1 MAEPVEVR
9 IRHGIMRDPLFGYR
23 AIREANGV
31 RTFLGPWTA
40 EAHAQAI
47 ADEATRIA
55 HEVIDSMDMPTAK
68 GDTPLG
74 IWTPRGTTE

>member
-1 MAEPVEVR
+1 MAEPVELK
-9 IRHGIMRDPLFGYR
+9 IRHGIMRDTTFGYR
-23 AIREANGV
+23 AVREFNGE
-31 RTFLGPWTA
+31 RTFLGPWTT
-40 EAHAQAI
+40 EASAQAI

-55 HEVIDSMDMPTAK
+55 HEVIDSMGMPTAK